1 MTRFARAALLAFAT
15 AIPAAS
21 QPAASPP
28 GRVVPEP
35 PRGASGL
42 VLSATD
48 DSVVLRQVDGTT
60 VTVPMTRGWTVGKLR
75 KGTIGELRLGDFI
88 GSANSDLGPD
98 SGRANELRVFEP
110 GYRPEYGTHS
120 IAAAGTSMTHGFV
133 FGIEKHPD
141 GTRLEVAYPGGRRA
155 ILIPEG
161 LEVTIT
167 DLQPRSIAAPGRAV
181 SAVMRTSSDGI
192 RRASRLV
199 LSEPENG
206 DRK

>member
-1 MTRFARAALLAFAT
+1 MNRFVLAALLAFAT

-21 QPAASPP
+21 QPTAPP
-28 GRVVPEP
+28 GRIVPEP

-42 VLSATD
+42 VISATD
-48 DSVVLRQVDGTT
+48 DVVVLRQADGTT
-60 VTVPMTRGWTVGKLR
+60 VSVPMTRGWTVGKLR
-75 KGTIGELRLGDFI
+75 KGTIDDLRLGDFI
-88 GSANSDLGPD
+88 GSANADLGHD
-98 SGRANELRVFEP
+98 SGRANEVRVFEP

-133 FGIEKHPD
+133 FGIEKHPA

-155 ILIPEG
+155 ILILEG
-161 LEVTIT
+161 LAVTIT
-167 DLQPRSIAAPGRAV
+167 DLQPRSVAAPGRAV
-181 SAVMRTSSDGI
+181 SAVTRTSSDGV

-199 LSEPENG
+199 LSESANG